1 MLRLLVGDECDEIR
15 IQVTIGHPETVC
27 CHSEPFD
34 KLPETTLG
42 TGRTGSAKNLKRSDV
57 LRDSSSLC
65 SSE

>member
-15 IQVTIGHPETVC
+15 VQATIDHPKRFIVIL
-27 CHSEPFD
+27 S
-34 KLPETTLG
+34 G
-42 TGRTGSAKNLKRSDV
+42 AKNLKRSDV